1 MTKSQFLD
9 LLKEKLAFL
18 PEDDLEDQLDF
29 YSEMIDDRIDD
40 GLSQEDA
47 ISEIGS
53 IEDIVAQIKN
63 SSADLENTD
72 KPIFKRSLKTWEII
86 LLIIGSP
93 IWISLGLAA
102 LSVALSLYTA
112 IWSVIISLWAAFGAL
127 AGCSLS
133 VVVGIGLLTSGD
145 IVAGIAMMGAGMLCA
160 GTSIFLFF
168 GCNAATNGVVLLT
181 KKLISAIIGI
191 FRKKEKIK

>member
-9 LLKEKLAFL
+9 LLKEKLSFL

-63 SSADLENTD
+63 SSVDLENTD

-93 IWISLGLAA
+93 IWVTLGLSA
-102 LSVALSLYTA
+102 LSAALSLYTA
-112 IWSVIISLWAAFGAL
+112 IWTVILSLWAAFGTL

-133 VVVGIGLLTSGD
+133 AIVGVGILISGD
-145 IVAGIAMMGAGMLCA
+145 TVSGIAMIGAGILCA
-160 GTSIFLFF
+160 GASILLFF
-168 GCNAATNGVVLLT
+168 GCNAATKGVILLT
-181 KKLISAIIGI
+181 KKIFFGI
-191 FRKKEKIK
+191 KRLFSPKEDIQ